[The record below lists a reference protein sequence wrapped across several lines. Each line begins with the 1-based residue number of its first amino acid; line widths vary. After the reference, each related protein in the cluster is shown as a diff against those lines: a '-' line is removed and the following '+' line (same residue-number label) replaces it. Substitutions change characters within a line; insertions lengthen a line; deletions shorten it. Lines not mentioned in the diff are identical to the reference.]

1 MTKAPDWMPFNV
13 GDYLKKTDHLTV
25 AEHGA
30 YLLLIFR
37 YWQKGTIGTDEKLI
51 QRYSHL
57 TAEQWIESRD
67 VLAALFDEGW
77 THQRIDAEL
86 AKAAEIISKRR
97 ASAEQMHSGRRAG
110 AEQEQST
117 STDTRVPPSPLPLP
131 NNPPSSVPDAAE
143 AGAGFDDLMEAF
155 PQNPTSSET
164 KAKSA
169 WERIKP
175 ADRPAVVAAAQRF
188 AKWFAQDCEARD
200 RTIDAGLP
208 YAPHVGKWLDSGQW
222 REAGKL
228 PVKGEIDPTLT
239 MIHKDS
245 EDFKAIERL
254 RGGKPIKVY
263 SDSGLYSVPIAELE
277 QARASVH

>member
-1 MTKAPDWMPFNV
+1 VTAGPPWMPLNV
-13 GDYLKKTDHLTV
+13 ADYLSKTDHLTV

-30 YLLLIFR
+30 YLLLIMR
-37 YWQKGTIGTDEKLI
+37 YWQKGGIGSDEKLI

-77 THQRIDAEL
+77 THRRIDAEL
-86 AKAAEIISKRR
+86 AKAVEIIDKRKAAGHQRHSK
-97 ASAEQMHSGRRAG
+97 SSSHAEQVDSASSYAG
-110 AEQEQST
+110 
-117 STDTRVPPSPLPLP
+117 VPPSPSPLP
-131 NNPPSSVPDAAE
+131 SNPPSSVPDAAE

-164 KAKSA
+164 KAKAA

-188 AKWFAQDCEARD
+188 AKWFGQDCEARA

-208 YAPHVGKWLDSGQW
+208 FAPHLGKWLDSGSW
-222 REAGKL
+222 LEASKL
-228 PVKGEIDPTLT
+228 PVKGEVDPSLT
-239 MIHKDS
+239 VVDAGS
-245 EDFKAIERL
+245 PEFKALERH
-254 RGGKPIKVY
+254 RGRKINVH
-263 SDSGLYSVPIAELE
+263 SDSGKLTVPKAELE
-277 QARASVH
+277 KAMAAA